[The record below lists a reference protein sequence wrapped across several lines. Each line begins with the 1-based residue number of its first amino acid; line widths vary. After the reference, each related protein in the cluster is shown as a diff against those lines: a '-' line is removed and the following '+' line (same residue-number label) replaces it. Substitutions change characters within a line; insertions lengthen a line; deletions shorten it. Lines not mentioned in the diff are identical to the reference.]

1 MRGGMLKTQMVR
13 MISCYEC
20 SNVVY
25 HLVSDLM
32 WRCTKVLLCR
42 EYEEKVLS
50 ATIKNS

>member
-1 MRGGMLKTQMVR
+1 MRGGMPKTQMIR
-13 MISCYEC
+13 MVSCYKC

-25 HLVSDLM
+25 HLVSDFM
-32 WRCTKVLLCR
+32 GRCTKVLLYR